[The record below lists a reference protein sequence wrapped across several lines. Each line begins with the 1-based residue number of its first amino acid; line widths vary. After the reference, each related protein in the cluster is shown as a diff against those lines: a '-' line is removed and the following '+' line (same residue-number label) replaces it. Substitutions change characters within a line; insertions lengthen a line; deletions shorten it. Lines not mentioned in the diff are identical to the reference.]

1 MGFIKPIEQYLFC
14 NLLTKMHVFMYLKD
28 IIRGRE
34 EMTKN
39 IIIKTS
45 VQKRFDSFMMH
56 GRVLF
61 FSAPCGF
68 GKTVLADALLRGRN
82 VLRQSAAD
90 PDCAI
95 PPSAQDWDILLI
107 DDLQFMQ
114 EEAGQQALCE
124 LIRSSPERHFVLLS
138 RGVPPGCLTAFQYT
152 GLMTVLE
159 AEDLLF
165 DAGDVRRL
173 FQLSGVNVTDS
184 EIDGILKESV
194 GYPLGVAITARCMSP
209 DKPWTPE
216 LVARVFH
223 EVFLYFET
231 AIYRR
236 FDLPVRRFLLELA
249 PFESFDLEMARM
261 VSGDPRAGERLDW
274 IFRYTTML
282 RYDDCQR
289 FHFWSGFRAFLLW
302 EMEREYTEEKRK
314 ALISRGGLYYELKE
328 DYAHALECYTSG
340 GDHSKVSE
348 LLVRNA
354 ELHPGMGHYAEMEKY
369 YRSLPEAEILASP
382 SLMQGMS
389 MLCALVMDYEG
400 SERWYGEL
408 QKFVEH
414 CGRQDAAGKQA
425 RGRLAWLD
433 ISLPQRGV
441 KGLTETIPAVFRLLT
456 NKELALPSFSVTS
469 ALPSIMNGG
478 KDFSEWSKKDD
489 LLYKTIRLPVEAVL
503 GRDSVCLAD
512 CAIAE
517 SKFEKGEDVAG
528 RMLSLLPQMNEVRN
542 HGTSDMEFAVSG
554 LLARSQLAN
563 GQPTDARRTIEVL
576 HECFVERGLTRFLP
590 NMDAMLCRIDMHTG
604 DLDAADAWYREK
616 APREPTHLNVMRRYQ
631 YLTQAMVELADGR
644 PDAALLTLAPLEPY
658 IQNCARIIDGIH
670 LNVLTAIALRRK
682 KDERWRERLTAA
694 LDAAT
699 EYRFIRTV
707 SVYGTAVLPLLE
719 ALNWDGDKAWSKRLM
734 AAVRMQAAFYP
745 HFLESRL
752 APGEELTPTE
762 LQILHLIC
770 ADKSNAEIAQIMDVK
785 LPTVKTH
792 VSHILDKL
800 DVKRRA
806 EARTAAKKLRLIPDD
821 L

>member
-1 MGFIKPIEQYLFC
+1 
-14 NLLTKMHVFMYLKD
+14 
-28 IIRGRE
+28 
-34 EMTKN
+34 MTKN

-107 DDLQFMQ
+107 DDLQLMQ

-159 AEDLLF
+159 ADDLLF
-165 DAGDVRRL
+165 DADDVRRL
-173 FQLSGVNVTDS
+173 FQLSGANVTDS
-184 EIDGILKESV
+184 EIDGILKESA

-216 LVARVFH
+216 LVARVFR

-274 IFRYTTML
+274 LLRYTTML

-289 FHFWSGFRAFLLW
+289 FHFWSGFRAFLRW

-314 ALISRGGLYYELKE
+314 ALFSRGGLYYELKE

-389 MLCALVMDYEG
+389 MLCALAMDYEG

-408 QKFVEH
+408 QAFAER

-425 RGRLAWLD
+425 RSRLAWLD

-441 KGLTETIPAVFRLLT
+441 NGLTETIPAVFRLLM
-456 NKELALPSFSVTS
+456 NKEVTLPSFSVTS

-489 LLYKTIRLPVEAVL
+489 LLYKTLRLPVEAVL
-503 GRDSVCLAD
+503 GRDGVGLAD

-517 SKFEKGEDVAG
+517 SKFEKGEDISP
-528 RMLSLLPQMNEVRN
+528 RMLPLVQRMNDIRRGGTPDIEFAANGLLVRSLLAGGQSADARK
-542 HGTSDMEFAVSG
+542 TITD
-554 LLARSQLAN
+554 LRSQF
-563 GQPTDARRTIEVL
+563 T
-576 HECFVERGLTRFLP
+576 ERELTRFLP
-590 NMDAMLCRIDMHTG
+590 NMDAMLCRIALHTG
-604 DLDAADAWYREK
+604 DLDEADVWYRVK
-616 APREPTHLNVMRRYQ
+616 APREPMHINILKRYQ
-631 YLTQAMVELADGR
+631 YFTQAMVELANGK
-644 PDAALLTLAPLEPY
+644 PDSALLTLTPMEPY
-658 IQNCARIIDGIH
+658 CTACMRYIDTIH
-670 LNVLTAIALRRK
+670 LKVLTAIALYQKR
-682 KDERWRERLTAA
+682 DEAWREPLTAA
-694 LDAAT
+694 LALAE

-707 SVYGTAVLPLLE
+707 SVYGAAVLPLLD
-719 ALNWDGDKAWSKRLM
+719 ALEWSGNAKWHKRLM
-734 AAVRMQAAFYP
+734 ADVRAQAAIYP
-745 HFLESRL
+745 RFLQPRL
-752 APGEELTPTE
+752 SMSEALTAAE
-762 LQILHLIC
+762 MQVLRLIC
-770 ADKSNAEIAQIMDVK
+770 ADKSNAEIGEILSIRVS
-785 LPTVKTH
+785 TVKSH
-792 VSHILDKL
+792 VSSVLSKL
-800 DVKRRA
+800 GVNRRS
-806 EARTAAKKLRLIPDD
+806 EARTAAKKLWLISEDQ
-821 L
+821 

>member
-1 MGFIKPIEQYLFC
+1 
-14 NLLTKMHVFMYLKD
+14 
-28 IIRGRE
+28 
-34 EMTKN
+34 MTEN
-39 IIIKTS
+39 IIIKPS
-45 VQKRFDSFMMH
+45 VQKRFDSFIAH

-68 GKTVLADALLRGRN
+68 GKTVLADTLLRGRN

-107 DDLQFMQ
+107 DDLQLMQ

-124 LIRSSPERHFVLLS
+124 LIRSSPERRFVLLS

-159 AEDLLF
+159 ADDLLF
-165 DAGDVRRL
+165 DADDVRRL
-173 FQLSGVNVTDS
+173 LRLYGVEAADS

-209 DKPWTPE
+209 GKPWTPE
-216 LVARVFH
+216 LVARVFR

-274 IFRYTTML
+274 LLRYTTML
-282 RYDDCQR
+282 RYDDCQC
-289 FHFWSGFRAFLLW
+289 FHFWSGFRAFLRW
-302 EMEREYTEEKRK
+302 EMDREYTEEKRK
-314 ALISRGGLYYELKE
+314 ALFSRGGLYYELKE

-340 GDHSKVSE
+340 GDHAKVSE
-348 LLVRNA
+348 LLIRNA

-389 MLCALVMDYEG
+389 MLCALSADYDG
-400 SERWYGEL
+400 SEHWYGCL
-408 QKFVEH
+408 KRFVER
-414 CGRQDAAGKQA
+414 CGKEDAAGRQA
-425 RGRLAWLD
+425 RGLAWLD

-441 KGLTETIPAVFRLLT
+441 KRLTDTIPAVFRLLT
-456 NKELALPSFSVTS
+456 NKEVALPSFSVTS

-478 KDFSEWSKKDD
+478 KDFSPWSKKDD
-489 LLYKTIRLPVEAVL
+489 LLYHTMRIPVEAVL
-503 GRDSVCLAD
+503 GRDGVGLAD

-528 RMLSLLPQMNEVRN
+528 RMLALLPQLNEVRN
-542 HGTSDMEFAVSG
+542 RGTPDMEFAVSG
-554 LLARSQLAN
+554 LLARSQLAS
-563 GQPTDARRTIEVL
+563 GQPADARRTIEVL
-576 HECFVERGLTRFLP
+576 RECFAERGLTRFLP

-631 YLTQAMVELADGR
+631 YLTQAMVELEDGR
-644 PDAALLTLAPLEPY
+644 PDTVQLTLAPLEPY
-658 IQNCARIIDGIH
+658 VQNCARIIDGIH
-670 LNVLTAIALRRK
+670 LNVLTAIALYRK

-694 LDAAT
+694 V
-699 EYRFIRTV
+699 RT
-707 SVYGTAVLPLLE
+707 
-719 ALNWDGDKAWSKRLM
+719 
-734 AAVRMQAAFYP
+734 QAAFYP
-745 HFLESRL
+745 HFLEPRL

-762 LQILHLIC
+762 LQILHLLC

-806 EARTAAKKLRLIPDD
+806 EAKTAAKKLRLIPDD

>member
-1 MGFIKPIEQYLFC
+1 M
-14 NLLTKMHVFMYLKD
+14 
-28 IIRGRE
+28 
-34 EMTKN
+34 
-39 IIIKTS
+39 
-45 VQKRFDSFMMH
+45 
-56 GRVLF
+56 
-61 FSAPCGF
+61 
-68 GKTVLADALLRGRN
+68 
-82 VLRQSAAD
+82 
-90 PDCAI
+90 
-95 PPSAQDWDILLI
+95 
-107 DDLQFMQ
+107 
-114 EEAGQQALCE
+114 
-124 LIRSSPERHFVLLS
+124 
-138 RGVPPGCLTAFQYT
+138 
-152 GLMTVLE
+152 
-159 AEDLLF
+159 
-165 DAGDVRRL
+165 
-173 FQLSGVNVTDS
+173 
-184 EIDGILKESV
+184 KESA
-194 GYPLGVAITARCMSP
+194 GYPLGVAITARCMSL

-274 IFRYTTML
+274 LLRYTTML
-282 RYDDCQR
+282 RYDDCQCFR
-289 FHFWSGFRAFLLW
+289 FWSGFRAFLRW
-302 EMEREYTEEKRK
+302 EMDREYTEEKRK
-314 ALISRGGLYYELKE
+314 ALFSRGGLYYELKE

-340 GDHSKVSE
+340 GDHAKVSE
-348 LLVRNA
+348 LLIRNA
-354 ELHPGMGHYAEMEKY
+354 ELHPGMGHYAEMEQY
-369 YRSLPEAEILASP
+369 YRSTAGGGNTRLAVSDA
-382 SLMQGMS
+382 GHEY
-389 MLCALVMDYEG
+389 ALR
-400 SERWYGEL
+400 SERRTMTGRSTGTAMPANGSWSAAA
-408 QKFVEH
+408 
-414 CGRQDAAGKQA
+414 RQDAAGQQA

-441 KGLTETIPAVFRLLT
+441 NGLTETIPAVFRLLM
-456 NKELALPSFSVTS
+456 NKEVTLPSFSVTS

-478 KDFSEWSKKDD
+478 KDFSAWSKKDD
-489 LLYKTIRLPVEAVL
+489 LLYKTLRLPVEAVL
-503 GRDSVCLAD
+503 GRDGVGLAD

-528 RMLSLLPQMNEVRN
+528 RMLALLPQLNEVRN
-542 HGTSDMEFAVSG
+542 RGTPDMEFAVSG
-554 LLARSQLAN
+554 LLARSQLAS

-576 HECFVERGLTRFLP
+576 RECFAERGLTRFLP

-631 YLTQAMVELADGR
+631 YLTQAMVELEDGR
-644 PDAALLTLAPLEPY
+644 PDTVQLTLAPLEPY
-658 IQNCARIIDGIH
+658 VQNCARIIDGIH
-670 LNVLTAIALRRK
+670 LNVLTAIALYRK

-694 LDAAT
+694 LDAAA

-719 ALNWDGDKAWSKRLM
+719 VLDWDGDKAWRKRLM
-734 AAVRMQAAFYP
+734 AAVRTQAAFYP
-745 HFLESRL
+745 HFLEPRL

-762 LQILHLIC
+762 LQILHLLC

-806 EARTAAKKLRLIPDD
+806 EAKAAAKKLRLIPDD

>member
-1 MGFIKPIEQYLFC
+1 MTDKSA
-14 NLLTKMHVFMYLKD
+14 
-28 IIRGRE
+28 IIVKLSTAQAFE
-34 EMTKN
+34 TLW
-39 IIIKTS
+39 
-45 VQKRFDSFMMH
+45 KR

-68 GKTVLADALLRGRN
+68 GKTVLADTLLDGRP
-82 VLRQSAAD
+82 VLRLNAAD
-90 PDCAI
+90 TGFAL
-95 PPSAQDWDILLI
+95 PSLEDAWDILLI
-107 DDLQFMQ
+107 DNIQDMQ
-114 EEAGQQALCE
+114 EEQDWNALCE
-124 LIRSSPERHFVLLS
+124 LIRACPERRFVLLS
-138 RGVPPGCLTAFQYT
+138 RGTPPGSLMAFQYT

-159 AEDLLF
+159 ADDLLF
-165 DAGDVRRL
+165 DADDVRRL
-173 FQLSGVNVTDS
+173 LRLYSVEAADN

-209 DKPWTPE
+209 GKPWTPE
-216 LVARVFH
+216 LVARVFR

-274 IFRYTTML
+274 LLRYTTML

-314 ALISRGGLYYELKE
+314 ALFSRGGLYYELKE

-389 MLCALVMDYEG
+389 MLCALAMDYEG

-408 QKFVEH
+408 QAFAER

-425 RGRLAWLD
+425 RSRLAWLD

-441 KGLTETIPAVFRLLT
+441 NGLTETIPAVFRLLM
-456 NKELALPSFSVTS
+456 NKEVTLPSFSVTS

-478 KDFSEWSKKDD
+478 KDFSPWSKKDD
-489 LLYKTIRLPVEAVL
+489 LLYKTLRLPVEAVL
-503 GRDSVCLAD
+503 GRDGVGLAD

-528 RMLSLLPQMNEVRN
+528 RMLALLPQLNEVRN
-542 HGTSDMEFAVSG
+542 RGTPDMELAVSG

-576 HECFVERGLTRFLP
+576 RERFAERGLTRFLP

-604 DLDAADAWYREK
+604 DLGAADAWYREK

-631 YLTQAMVELADGR
+631 YLTQAMVELEDGR
-644 PDAALLTLAPLEPY
+644 PDAAQLTLAPLEPY
-658 IQNCARIIDGIH
+658 VQNCARIIDGIH
-670 LNVLTAIALRRK
+670 LNVLTAIALHRK
-682 KDERWRERLTAA
+682 RDEGWRERLTVA
-694 LDAAT
+694 LDAAA

-719 ALNWDGDKAWSKRLM
+719 ALDWDGDKAWRKRLM
-734 AAVRMQAAFYP
+734 AAVRTQAAFYP
-745 HFLESRL
+745 HFLEPRL

-762 LQILHLIC
+762 LQILHLLC
-770 ADKSNAEIAQIMDVK
+770 ADKSNAEIARIMDVK

-792 VSHILDKL
+792 VSHILEKL

-806 EARTAAKKLRLIPDD
+806 EAKTAAKKLHLVQDD

>member
-1 MGFIKPIEQYLFC
+1 MAISLCIK
-14 NLLTKMHVFMYLKD
+14 
-28 IIRGRE
+28 GRE

-45 VQKRFDSFMMH
+45 VQKRFDSFMAH

-95 PPSAQDWDILLI
+95 PSSAQDWDILLI

-159 AEDLLF
+159 ADDLLF

-216 LVARVFH
+216 LVARVYH

-274 IFRYTTML
+274 LLRYTTML

-456 NKELALPSFSVTS
+456 NKEVTLPSFSVTS

-489 LLYKTIRLPVEAVL
+489 LLYKTLRLPVEAVL

-542 HGTSDMEFAVSG
+542 YGTSDMEFAVSG

-563 GQPTDARRTIEVL
+563 GQPTDARRTIMVL
-576 HECFVERGLTRFLP
+576 RECFAERGLTRFLP

-616 APREPTHLNVMRRYQ
+616 APCEPTHLNVMRRYR
-631 YLTQAMVELADGR
+631 YLTQAMVEIMQNR
-644 PDAALLTLAPLEPY
+644 PDAALLTLSPMEPY

-670 LNVLTAIALRRK
+670 LNVLTAIALYRK
-682 KDERWRERLTAA
+682 KDERWRKRLTAA
-694 LDAAT
+694 LDAAA

-719 ALNWDGDKAWSKRLM
+719 ALDWDGDKAWRKRLM
-734 AAVRMQAAFYP
+734 AAVRTQAAFYP
-745 HFLESRL
+745 HFLEPSL

-762 LQILHLIC
+762 LQILHLLC

-806 EARTAAKKLRLIPDD
+806 EAKTAAKKLRLIPDD

>member
-1 MGFIKPIEQYLFC
+1 
-14 NLLTKMHVFMYLKD
+14 
-28 IIRGRE
+28 
-34 EMTKN
+34 MTKN

-45 VQKRFDSFMMH
+45 VQKRFDSFMAH

-61 FSAPCGF
+61 FSASCGF

-90 PDCAI
+90 PDCVI

-124 LIRSSPERHFVLLS
+124 LIRSSPERRFVLLS

-159 AEDLLF
+159 ADDLLF

-216 LVARVFH
+216 LVARVYH

-314 ALISRGGLYYELKE
+314 ALFSRGGLYYELKE

-456 NKELALPSFSVTS
+456 NKEVALPSFSVTS

-489 LLYKTIRLPVEAVL
+489 LLYKTLRLPVEAVL
-503 GRDSVCLAD
+503 GRDGVCLAD

-517 SKFEKGEDVAG
+517 SKFEKGADVTR
-528 RMLSLLPQMNEVRN
+528 RMLSLLPQLNEVRN
-542 HGTSDMEFAVSG
+542 QGTPDMEFAVSG
-554 LLARSQLAN
+554 LLARSQMAN
-563 GQPTDARRTIEVL
+563 GQPADARRTIEVL
-576 HECFVERGLTRFLP
+576 RECFAERGLTRFLP

-694 LDAAT
+694 LDAAA

-719 ALNWDGDKAWSKRLM
+719 ALDWDGDKKWYKQIM

-745 HFLESRL
+745 HFLEPRL

>member
-1 MGFIKPIEQYLFC
+1 
-14 NLLTKMHVFMYLKD
+14 
-28 IIRGRE
+28 
-34 EMTKN
+34 MTKN

-68 GKTVLADALLRGRN
+68 GKTVLADALLHGQN

-90 PDCAI
+90 PGCAI
-95 PPSAQDWDILLI
+95 PPSEQDWDILLI
-107 DDLQFMQ
+107 DDLQLMQ

-124 LIRSSPERHFVLLS
+124 LIRSSPERRFVLLS

-159 AEDLLF
+159 ADDLLF

-314 ALISRGGLYYELKE
+314 ALFSRGGLYYELKE

-414 CGRQDAAGKQA
+414 CDRQDAAGKQA

-456 NKELALPSFSVTS
+456 NKEVALPSFSVTS

-489 LLYKTIRLPVEAVL
+489 LLYKTLRIPVEAVL
-503 GRDSVCLAD
+503 GRDGVCLAD

-517 SKFEKGEDVAG
+517 SKFEKGADVTG
-528 RMLSLLPQMNEVRN
+528 RMLSLLPQLNEVRN
-542 HGTSDMEFAVSG
+542 QGTPDMEFAISG

-563 GQPTDARRTIEVL
+563 GQAMDARRTIEVL
-576 HECFVERGLTRFLP
+576 HECFVESGLTRFLP

-658 IQNCARIIDGIH
+658 IKNCARIIDGIH
-670 LNVLTAIALRRK
+670 LNVLTAIVLRRK

-719 ALNWDGDKAWSKRLM
+719 ALDWDGDKAWRKRLM
-734 AAVRMQAAFYP
+734 AAVRTQAAFYP
-745 HFLESRL
+745 HFLEPSL
-752 APGEELTPTE
+752 VPGEELTPTE
-762 LQILHLIC
+762 LQVLHLLC

>member
-159 AEDLLF
+159 ADDLLF
-165 DAGDVRRL
+165 DADDVRRL
-173 FQLSGVNVTDS
+173 FQLSGANVTDS

-209 DKPWTPE
+209 GKPWTPE

-456 NKELALPSFSVTS
+456 NKEVALPSFSVTS